1 MKKVFLAVCLTLV
14 VSGVAFAGDC
24 VKCKPVQATV
34 TQTVEVTKTVV
45 TAPVRVVGGL
55 RARVAA
61 RRATRLAVRQAA
73 ACAACTS
80 CSPAPA
86 VPAAAE

>member
-1 MKKVFLAVCLTLV
+1 MKNVFLAVCLALG
-14 VSGVAFAGDC
+14 VSGVALAGDC
-24 VKCKPVQATV
+24 AKCQPVQATV

-61 RRATRLAVRQAA
+61 RRAARVAA
-73 ACAACTS
+73 ACAACTA

-86 VPAAAE
+86 AAPAAPTAE

>member
-1 MKKVFLAVCLTLV
+1 MKNVFLAVCLALG
-14 VSGVAFAGDC
+14 VSGVSLAGDC
-24 VKCKPVQATV
+24 AKCQPVQATV

-61 RRATRLAVRQAA
+61 RRAARLAV
-73 ACAACTS
+73 ACAAC
-80 CSPAPA
+80 SPAPVA
-86 VPAAAE
+86 APAAPAAE

>member
-1 MKKVFLAVCLTLV
+1 MKNVFLAVCLALG
-14 VSGVAFAGDC
+14 VSGVALAGDC
-24 VKCKPVQATV
+24 AKCRPVQATV

-61 RRATRLAVRQAA
+61 RRAARLAV
-73 ACAACTS
+73 ACAA

-86 VPAAAE
+86 APPAAAAE